1 MNNVLTEPL
10 PDGILRILLVDD
22 EPIARLIL
30 SRPLLEMGHQITM
43 AVSGNDAVQ
52 ILAHQSF
59 DLILLDIGMHDG
71 DGYMVLEALRRVE
84 AVRWVPVIVTSG
96 HQSEAKIMRAL
107 ELGADDYMTKP
118 LNIGFLHS
126 KIRNFQRV
134 ISLQNLNLTLLKT
147 VLQKRQSLE
156 DRVALEFE
164 YSARIQKTLLF
175 GSVPLAPGGIFTSAR
190 AQAAQGINGDFIEII
205 SVFPDSVDIIIG
217 DVMGKGPLAAILG
230 ADVKLQVQRQI
241 SSRLTTGKGE
251 RFSVG
256 EIVNSIHA
264 TLTPKLIELESF
276 VTFLYA
282 RLDKAA
288 GILTV
293 VCCGHPPLIVLNG
306 GRTGLFGSPN
316 LPLGVMADE
325 VYVEQQ
331 CEIAAGASVICY
343 SDGLSEARNSGGEA
357 FGEERLMQEL
367 APYHQSPW
375 GANALVE
382 VVYASVLRFVG
393 DQPLADDLTLV
404 VAKVPD
410 AGLLPH
416 RLRLP
421 RALGHITELRG
432 FIADF
437 AREQQVSV
445 DLTDKIT
452 LVAVEAFTNTVRHS
466 SSEIINSSI
475 EVQIRRLDDTVWLLL
490 EALGPYFDPVR
501 EPQEQP
507 EPFDIHREGGF
518 GLHIINA
525 LADTFNYSHAAG
537 VNRMGFGF
545 FCPAKARD

>member
-1 MNNVLTEPL
+1 MTVVDAEPV

-30 SRPLLEMGHQITM
+30 SRPLVEMGHHITM

-52 ILAHQSF
+52 ILEKQSF
-59 DLILLDIGMHDG
+59 DLILLDIGMQDG
-71 DGYMVLEALRRVE
+71 DGYMVLETLRRKE

-96 HQSEAKIMRAL
+96 HQSESQILRAL

-134 ISLQNLNLTLLKT
+134 ISLQNLNLTLLDT
-147 VLQKRQSLE
+147 VMQKQQSLE
-156 DRVALEFE
+156 DRIALEFE

-175 GSVPLAPGGIFTSAR
+175 GSIPLAPGGIFTSAR

-205 SVFPDSVDIIIG
+205 SVYPDSVDLIIG

-241 SSRLTTGKGE
+241 SSRLTTSNAE
-251 RFSVG
+251 RFSVAD
-256 EIVNSIHA
+256 IVNAIHG

-276 VTFLYA
+276 VTLLYA

-288 GILTV
+288 GTLTV
-293 VCCGHPPLIVLNG
+293 VCCGHPPLLVLNSG
-306 GRTGLFGSPN
+306 ETHLFGNPN

-325 VYVEQQ
+325 VYAEQQ
-331 CEIAAGASVICY
+331 CEIAAGASVISY
-343 SDGLSEARNSGGEA
+343 SDGLSEARNSQGEA
-357 FGEERLMQEL
+357 YGEARLMREL
-367 APYHQSPW
+367 APYHQSPL

-382 VVYASVLRFVG
+382 MVYASVLRFVG

-410 AGLLPH
+410 AGTLPN
-416 RLRLP
+416 RLRLA
-421 RALGHITELRG
+421 RDVSHIGELRG
-432 FIADF
+432 FIGEF
-437 AREQQVSV
+437 ALEQHLSE
-445 DLTDKIT
+445 DLANRIA

-475 EVQIRRLDDTVWLLL
+475 EVQIRSLDDTVWLLL

-501 EPQEQP
+501 DPKLP
-507 EPFDIHREGGF
+507 TEPFDINREGGF

-545 FCPAKARD
+545 FVAA